1 MSESIKLQQEAIY
14 EMLSTEVSYI
24 RQILTM
30 TDIFMTSVMIL
41 KSSQRDGLLND
52 IDLEKLFSNI
62 QDVLNANLLFWK
74 DILLPIKTK
83 LEQTGCAMNPSDL
96 KSGFLKVNLAKCF
109 ALEICQSLSQK
120 EKRRREEGEEKQY
133 GKLRM
138 SSVRLVLLLFSRTVS
153 TYAHTVMFSFLT
165 FLSFFQ
171 RI

>member
-14 EMLSTEVSYI
+14 EMLATEVSYI

-52 IDLEKLFSNI
+52 IDMEKLFSNI

-96 KSGFLKVNLAKCF
+96 KSGFLKVNLAKWLP
-109 ALEICQSLSQK
+109 LEICQSLSRKRKFRTGK
-120 EKRRREEGEEKQY
+120 EKKNSMQDFECH
-133 GKLRM
+133 
-138 SSVRLVLLLFSRTVS
+138 LLD
-153 TYAHTVMFSFLT
+153 
-165 FLSFFQ
+165 
-171 RI
+171 

>member
-52 IDLEKLFSNI
+52 IDMDKLFSNI
-62 QDVLNANLLFWK
+62 QDVLNANLSFWK
-74 DILLPIKTK
+74 EILLPIKIK

-96 KSGFLKVNLAKCF
+96 KNGFLKV
-109 ALEICQSLSQK
+109 
-120 EKRRREEGEEKQY
+120 
-133 GKLRM
+133 
-138 SSVRLVLLLFSRTVS
+138 SSSS
-153 TYAHTVMFSFLT
+153 ISPC
-165 FLSFFQ
+165 
-171 RI
+171 